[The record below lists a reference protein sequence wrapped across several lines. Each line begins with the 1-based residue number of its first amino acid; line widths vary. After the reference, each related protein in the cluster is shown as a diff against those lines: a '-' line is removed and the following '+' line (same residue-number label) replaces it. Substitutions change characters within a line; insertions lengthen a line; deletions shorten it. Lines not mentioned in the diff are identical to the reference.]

1 VISFRLDDRD
11 AAHVGFAVSPLLESV
26 LSLHVLAE
34 PGHHPLQ
41 HDFVRRMRRL
51 PAPLKRAMAH
61 FRFVYR
67 WTVPDAFFPGPEG
80 AASFERELA
89 GLLSL
94 GEETV
99 LCDFGRPLYDHAG
112 HREAAVY
119 AQPEVRKTMLRRA
132 AAWSRNGRAAASELL
147 DDPTAF
153 VRTFASML
161 QEYWHAAFAE
171 EWERLEAPL
180 VRAAEEARRE
190 LEARGVGAL
199 AELLRP
205 HVRFDESSGRLRVDL
220 PHEHELAIGPSR
232 PLVLTPSAFVWPH
245 VRVNCDDPW
254 PVGFVFP
261 APFVRRQA
269 RPPVASAELL
279 AVLRALADDT
289 RLRALKLIAER
300 PRSAQELAPLIGITE
315 AGLTKQLRQLA
326 QAGILTSRR
335 EGYYVV
341 YALDPARLAAL
352 SEELLGFL
360 AAERRAA
367 S

>member
-11 AAHVGFAVSPLLESV
+11 AAHVGFAVSPLLETV
-26 LSLHVLAE
+26 LSLDVLAD

-41 HDFVRRMRRL
+41 HDFVRRMRGM
-51 PAPLKRAMAH
+51 PAPLKRAIAH

-67 WTVPDAFFPGPEG
+67 WTVPDAFFPGSASG
-80 AASFERELA
+80 APFERELA

-99 LCDFGRPLYDHAG
+99 LSDFGRPLYDHAG
-112 HREAAVY
+112 HCDAAVHGLH
-119 AQPEVRKTMLRRA
+119 EVRETMLRRA
-132 AAWSRNGRAAASELL
+132 GRKGRAGASELL
-147 DDPTAF
+147 DDPAAF
-153 VRTFASML
+153 LHAFAAVL
-161 QEYWHAAFAE
+161 EEYWHAAFAE

-180 VRAAEEARRE
+180 AGAAEEARRE

-199 AELLRP
+199 AALLRP
-205 HVRFDESSGRLRVDL
+205 HVRFDEGSRRLRVDL
-220 PHEHELAIGPSR
+220 PHDHELAIGPSR

-269 RPPVASAELL
+269 RPPAASAELL

-326 QAGILTSRR
+326 RAAILTSRR
-335 EGYYVV
+335 EGYHVV
-341 YALDPARLAAL
+341 YALDPPRLAAL
-352 SEELLGFL
+352 SEELLAFL

>member
-1 VISFRLDDRD
+1 
-11 AAHVGFAVSPLLESV
+11 
-26 LSLHVLAE
+26 
-34 PGHHPLQ
+34 
-41 HDFVRRMRRL
+41 M
-51 PAPLKRAMAH
+51 
-61 FRFVYR
+61 YR
-67 WTVPDAFFPGPEG
+67 WTVPEAFFPGSASG
-80 AASFERELA
+80 ASFERELA

-94 GEETV
+94 GAETV

-112 HREAAVY
+112 DRNVAVY
-119 AQPEVRKTMLRRA
+119 GRPAVRQAMLRRA
-132 AAWSRNGRAAASELL
+132 GTNGRAAVSDCSTTKRHLSAPSRQCSRSTGTPHSRRNGSGSRLRWPGQPRRRGAS
-147 DDPTAF
+147 
-153 VRTFASML
+153 S
-161 QEYWHAAFAE
+161 
-171 EWERLEAPL
+171 RL
-180 VRAAEEARRE
+180 
-190 LEARGVGAL
+190 GGFGAL

-205 HVRFDESSGRLRVDL
+205 HVRLDEGARRLRVDL
-220 PHEHELAIGPSR
+220 PHDHELAIGPSR

-341 YALDPARLAAL
+341 YELDPRRLAAL
-352 SEELLGFL
+352 SEELLAFL

>member
-11 AAHVGFAVSPLLESV
+11 AAHVGFAVSPLLETV

-41 HDFVRRMRRL
+41 HGFVRRMRGL
-51 PAPLKRAMAH
+51 PAPLKRAVTH

-67 WTVPDAFFPGPEG
+67 WTVPDAFFPGSTTG
-80 AASFERELA
+80 ASFDRELA

-94 GEETV
+94 AEETV

-112 HREAAVY
+112 HRDAAVY
-119 AQPEVRKTMLRRA
+119 GRPEVRQTMLRRA
-132 AAWSRNGRAAASELL
+132 GRNGRAAASGLL
-147 DDPTAF
+147 DDPAAF
-153 VRTFASML
+153 LRAFAAML
-161 QEYWHAAFAE
+161 EEYWHGAFAD
-171 EWERLEAPL
+171 EWARLEAPL
-180 VRAAEEARRE
+180 AGAAEEARRE

-205 HVRFDESSGRLRVDL
+205 HVRLDEGSRRLRVDL

-279 AVLRALADDT
+279 SVLRALADDT

-341 YALDPARLAAL
+341 YALDRARLAAL
-352 SEELLGFL
+352 SEELLAFL
-360 AAERRAA
+360 SAGRRAA